1 MVESGRSSINECKHY
16 LCITAAGHVG
26 AEDTKQVGK
35 ISKILIF
42 YILLIRSISIR
53 FITEYIS
60 RRS

>member
-26 AEDTKQVGK
+26 AVDTKQLGK

-53 FITEYIS
+53 FITE
-60 RRS
+60 